1 MTGYMC
7 HKALAGIQLTESLWV
22 RVKGKEGEA
31 GIIVCY
37 RLPGKEDPV
46 DEAL

>member
-1 MTGYMC
+1 MC